1 MKRYIILI
9 LIAILMLASLVLVG
23 CGEGLQT
30 FSKYGISFTV
40 SKELKLEE
48 YTVSVEDQ
56 IFRMG
61 ISSYEEGA
69 VISTEKNFIL
79 LWVTAVPEFTQEE
92 IRDSILSTP
101 NTFESADGNLQAKIT
116 SSISTQQIAGFEVNF
131 AEMQFTLP
139 GWEAPGITAIWYC
152 PASQRTIQLIL
163 INKSPEGEMKR
174 FINSFSCASPE

>member
-1 MKRYIILI
+1 
-9 LIAILMLASLVLVG
+9 MLASLVLVG

-56 IFRMG
+56 IFRRG
-61 ISSYEEGA
+61 ISNYNEGA
-69 VISTEKNFIL
+69 VISTEKNFML
-79 LWVTAVPEFTQEE
+79 LWGTAVPEFTQEE

-101 NTFESADGNLQAKIT
+101 NIFGSAGGTLQAEIT
-116 SSISTQQIAGFEVNF
+116 SAISTHQIAEFEVTS

-139 GWEAPGITAIWYC
+139 GWEAPGITAVWNC
-152 PASQRTIQLIL
+152 PASQRIIQLIL
-163 INKSPEGEMKR
+163 INKSPEREVKR
-174 FINSFSCASPE
+174 FINSFSCASTN